1 MLAPEASCCY
11 YEDNMRKRGTAKMLP
26 RSLVERKDGG
36 EDIFRSSNEK
46 NCIPS
51 LMTDRV
57 SSNIG
62 ESFFNTL
69 ISMYA

>member
-1 MLAPEASCCY
+1 
-11 YEDNMRKRGTAKMLP
+11 MLP

-57 SSNIG
+57 SSKIG
-62 ESFFNTL
+62 EPFFNTL
-69 ISMYA
+69 ISVYA